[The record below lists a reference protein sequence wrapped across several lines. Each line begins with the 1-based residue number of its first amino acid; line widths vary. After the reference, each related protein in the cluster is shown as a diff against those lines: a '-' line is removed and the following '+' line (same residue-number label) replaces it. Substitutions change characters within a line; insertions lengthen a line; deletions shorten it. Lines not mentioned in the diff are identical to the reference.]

1 MEYVCTLR
9 NAMLKED
16 KKKKIRDFY
25 WTMQLSDMFLV
36 KINVS
41 DCVERNFFS
50 LTVLGRNVSAG
61 DVHSSLT
68 MDRHVQP

>member
-1 MEYVCTLR
+1 
-9 NAMLKED
+9 
-16 KKKKIRDFY
+16 
-25 WTMQLSDMFLV
+25 MFLV

-61 DVHSSLT
+61 DVYSSLT